1 MEKHKVVFLTYNK
14 EIIVEDG
21 ANLLQA
27 ALEAGVH
34 INASCGGEGVCGKC
48 RVLIEQGE
56 VEGGYTLKLGQKD
69 FDKGYRQACLSH
81 VKSDLAVRILTE
93 SVIDASVLNILVVP
107 RRTARDQ
114 EMDLNEIKE
123 GGMFVL
129 PVEKK
134 YLELPRPSAQNN
146 VSDVTRIT
154 NDLELNHSE
163 HQLEV
168 DFSVFR
174 KIPNILREQDFKVT
188 VTLARPINEKNRT
201 RIINVQPGK
210 RSNNYAIAIDVGT
223 TTIYGQLVDL
233 LTGAAIAQH
242 GDFNGQ
248 ISYGEDVISRII
260 YAEKPEGLEKLH
272 DVVIKTIN
280 DIIERIVKRAKI
292 ESGEISAVTFAGN
305 TTMAQLLLKITPWSI
320 RRAPYIP
327 TSTFYPSVRA
337 VDLGLKV
344 GGHVPALVF
353 PNVSSY
359 VGGDIVAGVIGSG
372 MHRAD
377 ELTLFMDIGTNAE
390 IVVGNKD
397 WLICAAC
404 SAGPAFEGGGIE
416 HGMRATKGAI
426 EDFSMDP
433 ISLEPM
439 NITIG
444 HVRPKGICG
453 SGLITIVATLFEMG
467 LIDQGGKFNREL
479 KSPRLRENEGIYE
492 YVLARA
498 EETRIDRDVVLT
510 ELDIENFIRAKGAM
524 YAGCITLLNEVG
536 LNIQQLDR
544 IILAGGFGGHI
555 DLDKA
560 MAIGLLPETDP
571 EKVMFM
577 GNGSLM
583 GARMCLLSNR
593 IRKEVVE
600 VTKSMTNLELSE
612 TGSYM
617 DNYMAALFLPCTD
630 LNLFPRLKSRL
641 DARSALQKS
650 PCAAGIHKSAE
661 VPETKR

>member
-1 MEKHKVVFLTYNK
+1 
-14 EIIVEDG
+14 
-21 ANLLQA
+21 
-27 ALEAGVH
+27 
-34 INASCGGEGVCGKC
+34 
-48 RVLIEQGE
+48 
-56 VEGGYTLKLGQKD
+56 
-69 FDKGYRQACLSH
+69 
-81 VKSDLAVRILTE
+81 
-93 SVIDASVLNILVVP
+93 
-107 RRTARDQ
+107 
-114 EMDLNEIKE
+114 
-123 GGMFVL
+123 
-129 PVEKK
+129 
-134 YLELPRPSAQNN
+134 
-146 VSDVTRIT
+146 
-154 NDLELNHSE
+154 
-163 HQLEV
+163 
-168 DFSVFR
+168 
-174 KIPNILREQDFKVT
+174 
-188 VTLARPINEKNRT
+188 
-201 RIINVQPGK
+201 
-210 RSNNYAIAIDVGT
+210 
-223 TTIYGQLVDL
+223 
-233 LTGAAIAQH
+233 
-242 GDFNGQ
+242 
-248 ISYGEDVISRII
+248 
-260 YAEKPEGLEKLH
+260 
-272 DVVIKTIN
+272 
-280 DIIERIVKRAKI
+280 
-292 ESGEISAVTFAGN
+292 
-305 TTMAQLLLKITPWSI
+305 
-320 RRAPYIP
+320 
-327 TSTFYPSVRA
+327 
-337 VDLGLKV
+337 
-344 GGHVPALVF
+344 
-353 PNVSSY
+353 
-359 VGGDIVAGVIGSG
+359 
-372 MHRAD
+372 
-377 ELTLFMDIGTNAE
+377 
-390 IVVGNKD
+390 
-397 WLICAAC
+397 
-404 SAGPAFEGGGIE
+404 
-416 HGMRATKGAI
+416 
-426 EDFSMDP
+426 
-433 ISLEPM
+433 M

>member
-1 MEKHKVVFLTYNK
+1 MEKHKVVFLPYNK
-14 EIIVEDG
+14 EIIVKDG

-48 RVLIEQGE
+48 RVLIEQGK
-56 VEGGYTLKLGQKD
+56 VEGGNTLKLGRKD

-114 EMDLNEIKE
+114 KMDLNEIKE

-134 YLELPRPSAQNN
+134 YLELPKPSAQNN
-146 VSDVTRIT
+146 VSDVIRII

-163 HQLEV
+163 HHL
-168 DFSVFR
+168 
-174 KIPNILREQDFKVT
+174 
-188 VTLARPINEKNRT
+188 
-201 RIINVQPGK
+201 
-210 RSNNYAIAIDVGT
+210 
-223 TTIYGQLVDL
+223 IYGQLVDL
-233 LTGAAIAQH
+233 STGAAIAQH

-260 YAEKPEGLEKLH
+260 YAEKPGGLEKLH

-280 DIIERIVKRAKI
+280 NIIERIVKSAKI
-292 ESGEISAVTFAGN
+292 ESGEISAVTLAGN
-305 TTMAQLLLKITPWSI
+305 TTMAQLLLKINPWSI

-327 TSTFYPSVRA
+327 TSTFYPFVRA
-337 VDLGLKV
+337 VNLGLKV
-344 GGHVPALVF
+344 GDHVPALVF
-353 PNVSSY
+353 PNISSY

-372 MHRAD
+372 MHRTD

-390 IVVGNKD
+390 IVIGNKD
-397 WLICAAC
+397 WLVCAAC

-444 HVRPKGICG
+444 HVRPKGMCG

-467 LIDQGGKFNREL
+467 VVDQGGKFNREL
-479 KSPRLRENEGIYE
+479 KSPRLRENDGVYE

-498 EETRIDRDVVLT
+498 EETQIDRDVVLT
-510 ELDIENFIRAKGAM
+510 ELDIDNFIRAKGAM
-524 YAGCITLLNEVG
+524 YAGCITLLKEVG
-536 LNIQQLDR
+536 LDIQQLDR
-544 IILAGGFGGHI
+544 IILAGGFGEHI
-555 DLDKA
+555 NLDKA

-571 EKVMFM
+571 EKVIFM
-577 GNGSLM
+577 GNGSLV

-641 DARSALQKS
+641 DARSAL
-650 PCAAGIHKSAE
+650 HKN
-661 VPETKR
+661 P